1 MSSTD
6 AQDKRALILKK
17 AEWAR
22 SINEPKAAA
31 EMYLSIGEVEKA
43 VELAAENNWS
53 DM

>member
-1 MSSTD
+1 MV
-6 AQDKRALILKK
+6 LKK

-31 EMYLSIGEVEKA
+31 EMYLSVGEVEKA
-43 VELAAENNWS
+43 VKLAAENDWS